1 MKRGKDLNIINKC
14 LAFVFVFLFCSLS
27 SFAAENSLAGV
38 DIKQSVN
45 NGYQVFLKLDKKAQ
59 IQKLVEN
66 SDNITLVLKG
76 TLPSETMEIIYDSED
91 NLSNVIVQ
99 KRNDDNTLIS
109 LQGKNIANAEI
120 FTKELSTGSTKEL
133 NTKAYSLN
141 SWFFIADKKILGTS
155 VAGMFILF
163 LMMLASKPKNRKN
176 VSNNSNKTSKSKN
189 NSANTLRNK
198 NLVQSRNIPSINY
211 RVNGSFTSANAHAT
225 MPKDLVVNNQKQT
238 IREQQIRKAG

>member
-1 MKRGKDLNIINKC
+1 MRRGKEFNIINKC
-14 LAFVFVFLFCSLS
+14 LAFVFVLLFCSLN

-38 DIKQSVN
+38 DIKQSAN

-59 IQKLVEN
+59 IQKLIE
-66 SDNITLVLKG
+66 DNDSITLILKG

-109 LQGKNIANAEI
+109 LQGKDIANAEI

-133 NTKAYSLN
+133 DTNSNMLN
-141 SWFFIADKKILGTS
+141 GLFFIADKKILGTS
-155 VAGMFILF
+155 LAGMFLLF

-176 VSNNSNKTSKSKN
+176 CSW
-189 NSANTLRNK
+189 R
-198 NLVQSRNIPSINY
+198 
-211 RVNGSFTSANAHAT
+211 
-225 MPKDLVVNNQKQT
+225 
-238 IREQQIRKAG
+238 QILL